1 MDVRTANLEC
11 EQFSIKNSVKNLEG
25 TLEKNNSAIIHCME
39 TLDSLNKRVNMLEKA
54 PNLSPITESSYT
66 IKVNS
71 KEN

>member
-1 MDVRTANLEC
+1 MNVRITNLEC
-11 EQFSIKNSVKNLEG
+11 EQFSITNSVKNLG
-25 TLEKNNSAIIHCME
+25 ATLEKNNSAIIHCME

-66 IKVNS
+66 IEVNS